1 MMIAN
6 VSDKHA
12 REAALDTTKS
22 FIVQAPA
29 GSGKTELLIQRYLK
43 LLSIVNQPEEIIA
56 ITFTNKAANEIKQRI
71 LDALSNAER
80 KIIPKKKHEI
90 LTAQFATRALK
101 RNKQKKWNLL
111 LSNQRIKV
119 MTLDSLCFEI
129 VSMAPLSS
137 NFGLNKSVKENHEL
151 MKIYKQSSISALN
164 IFFDSK
170 SYRKDAEIIL
180 NHLDANIDK
189 YSDYMAQ
196 MLVMREQWSFLIGGG
211 AGNDKMFSARLRK
224 SLESNIQKTISI
236 YIDDLNDSFPEKAFK
251 DLYPIFDYLS
261 QENDLF
267 MKILNGHK
275 HNTMDNYHHV
285 CYWRAIADLL
295 ITNSGSWRK
304 RIDASIGIPPSEKNL
319 KNQLTDIIRSLQ
331 SNEILNKKLFGLKSI
346 PEPFY
351 NDNQW
356 EVLLSLLRLLPI
368 VIAELKTVFTKNN
381 ICDYTEISDSANK
394 SISDED
400 DPSDLSLI
408 MDYKIKHIL
417 LDESQDTSQ
426 RQYQFIKNLINGWE
440 QDDGRTL
447 FFVGDPMQSIYRFR
461 NARVSLFLSISK
473 NGIGSLMPHNLV
485 LTNNF
490 RSGGILV
497 ENFNKIFSTIFPK
510 KLNIHEGSVNYTK
523 SFPMPD
529 LLNEGSFEIHPLF
542 NENHASE
549 AEYVASLVA
558 NKIDESKGSIALI
571 VRSRLHLMDILKEL
585 RSKNIKYSALELDK
599 LTDVPEIIEL
609 IAITRALA
617 NREDRAAWIAILRS
631 PLVGLN
637 WKEILSISS
646 IDDYKDMWSILE
658 KNNLNNSLS
667 PKSAESLDRFF
678 RVMRKNI
685 MGDGISSLRDRI
697 ERIWYA
703 LDGLVLTQD
712 PSQLDNV
719 KLFLNII
726 EDIEVGG
733 TIEDPASLEVILDQ
747 YRVTSP
753 KENNSQVNIMTIHR
767 SKGLEFDH
775 IIIPSLGRAI
785 RPPEK
790 TLINWLE
797 NPSKKNEIIMSP
809 IGAGKNDKLHNFI
822 QNFIKES
829 DSHEINRLLYVAFTR
844 ASESLDIVGNVN
856 VNFKD
861 GAPLI
866 NTPSKSS
873 LLYKLWPVISDAYKQ
888 KLARINT
895 PSELTSVD
903 GIYILPKLRRI
914 VPKIDKQ
921 EIEKMPFCE
930 SYKSLNPESNTD
942 VIEFSWA
949 GENSKHAGK
958 IIHKWLQIFSTDK
971 QVTPLDEIRDYKE
984 INLNLA
990 RNNNVNEDQL
1000 ENVLSKVDF
1009 TLNNAIND
1017 KKNHWIF
1024 TGEGYSEIPLSGL
1037 YKNQFYSIVIDRI
1050 NIDDEGNHWLID
1062 YKTGTHEGA
1071 GIEDFI
1077 KEEIKRYRTQLEKY
1091 AEIYEAYSN
1100 RKPIVRLYYP
1110 NLSQLIEIDR
1120 LN

>member
-1 MMIAN
+1 MMSAH

-12 REAALDTTKS
+12 RETALDTTKS
-22 FIVQAPA
+22 FVVQAPA

-71 LDALSNAER
+71 LNALINAQRE
-80 KIIPKKKHEI
+80 ITPKKNHEI
-90 LTAQFATRALK
+90 LTAQFASSALK
-101 RNKQKKWNLL
+101 RNEQKKWNLL
-111 LSNQRIKV
+111 MSNQRIKV

-137 NFGLNKSVKENHEL
+137 NFGLNKTVKENHEL
-151 MKIYKQSSISALN
+151 MKIYKESSISALN

-170 SYRKDAEIIL
+170 PYHKDAEIIL

-189 YSDYMAQ
+189 FADYMAQ
-196 MLVMREQWSFLIGGG
+196 MLVMREQWGFLIGGG
-211 AGNDKMFSARLRK
+211 AVNDKKFAARLRK

-236 YIDDLNDSFPEKAFK
+236 YIESLNDSFPKKAFK

-261 QENDLF
+261 EENESF
-267 MKILNGHK
+267 MKILYEHK
-275 HNTMDNYHHV
+275 HRTMNSYHHV
-285 CYWRAIADLL
+285 CHWKAIADLL

-319 KNQLTDIIRSLQ
+319 KKQLNNIILSLQ
-331 SNEILNKKLFGLKSI
+331 PNEMLNKKLFGLKSV
-346 PEPFY
+346 PEPLY
-351 NDNQW
+351 NDDQW

-394 SISDED
+394 SISDEE

-440 QDDGRTL
+440 QNDGRTL

-510 KLNIHEGSVNYTK
+510 KLNIHDGSVNYTK

-529 LLNEGSFEIHPLF
+529 LLNKGSFDIHPLF
-542 NENHASE
+542 NENPARE

-558 NKIDESKGSIALI
+558 NKIDESDGSIALI

-599 LTDVPEIIEL
+599 LTDLPEIIEL

-631 PLVGLN
+631 PLVGLT

-646 IDDYKDMWSILE
+646 IDEFDDIWSILE
-658 KNNLNNSLS
+658 KNNFNNILS
-667 PKSAESLDRFF
+667 TESAKALDRFIG
-678 RVMRKNI
+678 VMKNNI

-697 ERIWYA
+697 ERIWHA
-703 LDGLVLTQD
+703 LDGFVLMQD
-712 PSQLDNV
+712 PGQLDNV

-753 KENNSQVNIMTIHR
+753 KDNKSQVNIMTIHK

-797 NPSKKNEIIMSP
+797 NPSEQNEIIISP
-809 IGAGKNDKLHNFI
+809 IGTGKNDKLHNFI

-829 DSHEINRLLYVAFTR
+829 DYHEINRLLYVAFTR
-844 ASESLDIVGNVN
+844 ASESLDIVGNVK

-861 GAPLI
+861 GAPFI
-866 NTPSKSS
+866 KTPSKSS
-873 LLYKLWPVISDAYKQ
+873 LLYKLWPVISETYKQ
-888 KLARINT
+888 KLAQINT
-895 PSELTSVD
+895 LSEGTSID
-903 GIYILPKLRRI
+903 DIFTLPKLRRI

-921 EIEKMPFCE
+921 ENEKLPLCE
-930 SYKSLNPESNTD
+930 IYNPLNTETNKD
-942 VIEFSWA
+942 IIEFSWA

-958 IIHKWLQIFSTDK
+958 IIHKWLQKFSTDK
-971 QVTPLDEIRDYKE
+971 HVTPIDKIRDYKE
-984 INLNLA
+984 INLNIA

-1000 ENVLSKVDF
+1000 ENVLNKVDF

-1017 KKNHWIF
+1017 TKNHWIYS
-1024 TGEGYSEIPLSGL
+1024 GEGFAEIPLSGL

-1062 YKTGTHEGA
+1062 YKTGTHEGS
-1071 GIEDFI
+1071 GIKDFI
-1077 KEEIKRYRTQLEKY
+1077 HEEIKRYRTQLEKY

-1100 RKPIVRLYYP
+1100 RKPLLRLYYP
-1110 NLSQLIEIDR
+1110 NLSQLIKVD
-1120 LN
+1120 